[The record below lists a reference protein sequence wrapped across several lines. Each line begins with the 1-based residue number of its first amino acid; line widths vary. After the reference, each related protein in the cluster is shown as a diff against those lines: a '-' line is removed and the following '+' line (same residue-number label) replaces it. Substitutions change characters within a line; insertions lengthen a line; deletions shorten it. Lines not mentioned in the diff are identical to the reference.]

1 MAGRQGSTRRQGAG
15 GLKPLSFTTL
25 TELRAVAAAAS
36 GRPVTVLT
44 PVNAGRYAGSAYY
57 FEMLRLVET
66 EFPAARLRAVL
77 DCGDDAAIAL
87 AALDLGWRAVI
98 LRGNATARAR
108 VGDIANRLKS
118 EVLAR
123 RPAAVELSQ
132 QDDPAAYCR
141 AYFER
146 D

>member
-1 MAGRQGSTRRQGAG
+1 M
-15 GLKPLSFTTL
+15 
-25 TELRAVAAAAS
+25 
-36 GRPVTVLT
+36 TVLT
-44 PVNAGRYAGSAYY
+44 PRNAGQYAGPAYY
-57 FEMLRLVET
+57 FEMLRAVER

-108 VGDIANRLKS
+108 AGDIANRLKS

-123 RPAAVELSQ
+123 RPAALDLSQ
-132 QDDPAAYCR
+132 QADPAAFCR
-141 AYFER
+141 AYFDR